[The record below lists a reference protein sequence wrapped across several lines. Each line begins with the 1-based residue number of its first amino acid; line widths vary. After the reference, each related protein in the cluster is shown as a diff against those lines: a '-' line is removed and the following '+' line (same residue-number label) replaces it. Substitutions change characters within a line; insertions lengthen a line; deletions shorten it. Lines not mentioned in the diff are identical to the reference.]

1 MTAFFL
7 AFVLLA
13 FGGCS
18 PLRWQPPKASRTYR
32 FTEYLQRVDTASDV
46 RYGKIRLCVWREWLK
61 EKDTIERKA
70 IAAGWRRGY
79 FLVIE
84 GPDGAGK
91 SSVVKFLRRQLTRR
105 GRVVTVARDPGGTAI
120 GRCLRRLLLDPAQ
133 RRMAA
138 TTELLLYLASRA
150 QLVAEIIRPALAA
163 GKLVIADR
171 FTLSTLAYQGA
182 AAVLPRAQLRKVTA
196 ISAGGL
202 APDHTILL
210 DLPVEIGLARL
221 GRRRDRMERKG
232 IAFLRRV
239 RRIYR
244 REARLERGKT
254 TVINAARPLDMVKA
268 EVLSIVDNFL

>member
-1 MTAFFL
+1 M
-7 AFVLLA
+7 
-13 FGGCS
+13 
-18 PLRWQPPKASRTYR
+18 
-32 FTEYLQRVDTASDV
+32 
-46 RYGKIRLCVWREWLK
+46 
-61 EKDTIERKA
+61 
-70 IAAGWRRGY
+70 
-79 FLVIE
+79 IE

-91 SSVVKFLRRQLTRR
+91 STVVKFLRRQLTRR
-105 GRVVTVARDPGGTAI
+105 GMAVTVARDPGGTAI
-120 GRCLRRLLLDPAQ
+120 GRYLRRLLLDPAQ

-163 GKLVIADR
+163 DKLVIADR

-196 ISAGGL
+196 ISAEGL

-221 GRRRDRMERKG
+221 DRRRDRMERKG

-244 REARLERGKT
+244 REARLERGKA
-254 TVINAARPLDMVKA
+254 TVINAAQPLDMVKA
-268 EVLSIVDNFL
+268 EVLRIVDNFL